1 MRGCLID
8 KTVSVFWVQG
18 RKMCAWAFGPG
29 VQVFASVATMG
40 MAIIAWKTLDVN
52 IVQRNEIEEM
62 HRACQAI
69 AIDLTNSLLRVELY
83 GNILAAEGGDR
94 SAYIRVL
101 GRLNKMTNSLDMASR
116 ADFLSRRLY
125 ETNRRFSGRPHK
137 NEELLSIMFSDEM
150 IENDDQVVV
159 KKLNSVLH
167 EDRLCAVHSIYW
179 RRNYKFFPELIKL
192 AGQDPD
198 MNVVQ
203 YTLYAMLRILKD
215 PELTKE
221 EEDCDAD
228 DYVVMNDFL
237 VGSQRYRSLFEEL
250 WNEKKDAL
258 LSVNPLVLERI
269 NFSDDRYLP
278 MPYLHDEK
286 DNAYFCFPTKED
298 DRLIPLTFCH
308 NQGDGR

>member
-1 MRGCLID
+1 MRDCVID
-8 KTVSVFWVQG
+8 KIFFAFWGQF
-18 RKMCAWAFGPG
+18 RKMCVWVFGPG
-29 VQVFASVATMG
+29 VQVFASVATVC

-62 HRACQAI
+62 HRACQVI
-69 AIDLTNSLLRVELY
+69 AIDLTNSLFRVELY

-101 GRLNKMTNSLDMASR
+101 DRLNKMTNSFDVASR

-150 IENDDQVVV
+150 IENDDQVVI

-167 EDRLCAVHSIYW
+167 GDRLCAVHSIYW
-179 RRNYKFFPELIKL
+179 RRNYKFFPTLIEL

-203 YTLYAMLRILKD
+203 YSLYAMLRILKD
-215 PELTKE
+215 PELTKG

-237 VGSQRYRSLFEEL
+237 VDSQRYCSLFEEL

-258 LSVNPLVLERI
+258 LSVNPLALKRI
-269 NFSDDRYLP
+269 DFNDDRYLP
-278 MPYLHDEK
+278 IPYLHDERS
-286 DNAYFCFPTKED
+286 NADFCFPTKDD
-298 DRLIPLTFCH
+298 DRLIPMTISS
-308 NQGDGR
+308 R